1 MWRRICSASSAEDDM
16 KKDTEK
22 IKRVIYD
29 PNEDVVEKTSRKD
42 RKQPF
47 ADGAPKKRESL
58 IERFHKSLAAI
69 AYAEMGEFETATDLL
84 NTGKQKTVLLVVE
97 GESPDLSAFNYALN
111 LCKRMGAELD
121 ILQVIN
127 LSLRN
132 DYDLLSDKMS
142 EGSRNTIALA
152 RRLEESRVPFKVTI
166 RLGDVNTKLI
176 NYAKRHKDVVLVV
189 FDSPKLKS
197 SSYAKPWSRLLEEI
211 SRQLSIPLVTVME
224 KQTA

>member
-1 MWRRICSASSAEDDM
+1 M
-16 KKDTEK
+16 KNYEEK
-22 IKRVIYD
+22 IRRVIYD
-29 PNEDVVEKTSRKD
+29 PNEDVAEKTSRRD
-42 RKQPF
+42 RKQ
-47 ADGAPKKRESL
+47 ASTDQAPKKRETL
-58 IERFHKSLAAI
+58 IEKFQKSLAAI
-69 AYAEMGEFETATDLL
+69 TYAEAGEFDTATDLL
-84 NTGKQKTVLLVVE
+84 NSGRQKTVLLVVE
-97 GESPDLSAFNYALN
+97 GEYPDLSAFNYALN
-111 LCKRMGAELD
+111 LCKRMDAELD

-127 LSLRN
+127 QSLRN
-132 DYDLLSDKMS
+132 DYDLLSDKIS
-142 EGSRNTIALA
+142 EGSRNTIGLV

-189 FDSPKLKS
+189 FDSPKLKN